1 MGLTLGRVFGTEVR
15 AHWTWVFV
23 LAAIVV
29 IFGMG
34 MSNGGAVA
42 FSPALAWGSSIA
54 TAVLVFASAVAH
66 ELAHV
71 WVGRRY
77 GQQVPVVVVQLLGG
91 PYLMQVQPKTAGEE
105 FRIALA
111 GPLTSLLI
119 AVAFGVPTTIL
130 ALGPFDNA
138 PDGLQAIAVVLA
150 LVTVFNVFL
159 GLVNLVP
166 GYPLDGARVLHG
178 VLWQRTGQE
187 SAATAAAVRIGRYV
201 GLSLIGAGLIVML
214 FVDALAGLCLA
225 ISGWLVTASGRFL
238 DRQSVVQ
245 NLVAGLRVS
254 DAQDTEPTRVPP
266 QLTLDLLASEYLAGQ
281 MGAAALVERG
291 SDLLGL
297 IGAAQIR
304 RIPKGIWSRTRT
316 EDAMVPIAAVPRMAG
331 DADLWSALVL
341 LERTGL
347 DGLLVSIGDAGTGL
361 VSRRSAAKLVHERA
375 EQAALEQARRSR
387 FRGR

>member
-15 AHWTWVFV
+15 AHWTWILV

-34 MSNGGAVA
+34 LSNGGEVA
-42 FSPALAWGSSIA
+42 LSPALAWTSSTA
-54 TAVLVFASAVAH
+54 TAVLIFVSATAH

-71 WVGRRY
+71 WVGRRN
-77 GQQVPVVVVQLLGG
+77 GQQVPVAVVQLLGG
-91 PYLMQVQPKTAGEE
+91 PYVMQMQPKTGREE
-105 FRIALA
+105 LRIALA
-111 GPLTSLLI
+111 GPLMSLLI
-119 AVAFGVPTTIL
+119 AVLLGVPTTIL

-159 GLVNLVP
+159 VVISLVP
-166 GYPLDGARVLHG
+166 GYPLDGARILHG
-178 VLWQRTGQE
+178 VVWGRTGQE

-201 GLSLIGAGLIVML
+201 GWFCIAAGAVVML
-214 FVDALAGLCLA
+214 FVDTFSGLFLVIA
-225 ISGWLVTASGRFL
+225 GWLVVASSRFL
-238 DRQSVVQ
+238 DRQTAIR

-254 DAQDTEPTRVPP
+254 DAQDAAPARVPP
-266 QLTLDLLASEYLAGQ
+266 QLTLDLLASEYLAEQ
-281 MGAAALVERG
+281 AGAAALVERG

-297 IGAAQIR
+297 IGTAQIR
-304 RIPKGIWSRTRT
+304 RIPKRIWSRTRT
-316 EDAMVPIAAVPRMAG
+316 EDAMVPIAVVPKIAG
-331 DADLWSALVL
+331 DTDLWSALVV

-347 DGLLVSIGDAGTGL
+347 DGLLVSVGDAVTGL

-375 EQAALEQARRSR
+375 EQVALEQARESQL
-387 FRGR
+387 RGR

>member
-15 AHWTWVFV
+15 AHWTWVLI

-29 IFGMG
+29 TFGMG
-34 MSNGGAVA
+34 MSSGGAVTLQ
-42 FSPALAWGSSIA
+42 PALAWGSSIA
-54 TAVLVFASAVAH
+54 TAVLIFASAMAH

-71 WVGRRY
+71 RVARRN
-77 GQQVPVVVVQLLGG
+77 GQQIPVAVVQLLGG
-91 PYLMQVQPKTAGEE
+91 PYVMQVQPKTAGEE

-138 PDGLQAIAVVLA
+138 PDGLQAVAVVLM

-166 GYPLDGARVLHG
+166 GYPLDGARILHG
-178 VLWQRTGQE
+178 VIWQRTGEE
-187 SAATAAAVRIGRYV
+187 SAATAAAARIGRYV
-201 GLSLIGAGLIVML
+201 GLSLIGAGVVSML
-214 FVDALAGLCLA
+214 LVDPFAGLCLV
-225 ISGWLVTASGRFL
+225 ISGWLVMASSRFL
-238 DRQSVVQ
+238 DRRSVVQ

-254 DAQDTEPTRVPP
+254 DAQDTEPARVPP

-304 RIPKGIWSRTRT
+304 RIPKRIWSRTRT

-331 DADLWSALVL
+331 DADLWSALVV
-341 LERTGL
+341 LEQTGL
-347 DGLLVSIGDAGTGL
+347 DALLVSVGDAVTGL
-361 VSRRSAAKLVHERA
+361 VSRRSAARLVHERA
-375 EQAALEQARRSR
+375 EQVALEQAGKSR
-387 FRGR
+387 LRGR